1 MTICNSVNIPTYPTG
16 GNCVSEDSNGRRLY
30 HNTGTTN
37 DIQQRHLD
45 RFEAEF
51 NRLMGVTPS
60 ASGDMSNHY
69 EKHQKIN
76 CLLSGLLDN
85 IQNNYSNFNEDL
97 QQLESQLNN
106 EKKHVDEQEKVL
118 KTNEDSDLVT
128 KYRNESSDKRNKQ
141 MNTQF
146 TIYVTMIVVFLI
158 VQGIVF
164 FV

>member
-1 MTICNSVNIPTYPTG
+1 MTTCDSVNIPTYPLG
-16 GNCVSEDSNGRRLY
+16 ESCVREDSNGRRLY
-30 HNTGTTN
+30 HNSEKVK
-37 DIQQRHLD
+37 DIQQKHLD
-45 RFEAEF
+45 KFEVEF
-51 NRLMGVTPS
+51 HRLMGWS
-60 ASGDMSNHY
+60 SSSHY

-85 IQNNYSNFNEDL
+85 IKNNYTNFNEEL
-97 QQLESQLNN
+97 PKLESQLNR
-106 EKKHVDEQEKVL
+106 ERKHLEEQENVL
-118 KTNEDSDLVT
+118 RTNEDSDLVT